1 MDAVFQSI
9 LSGAPFLLLHAGV
22 TIAMLVAG
30 VALYMWMT
38 PYEDIAQIR
47 AGNGAAG
54 IALGGAILGMAIPLA
69 ITLRGSV
76 NLWDIVLWGILIVI
90 LQMAVFKVVDL
101 ILKDLPKRIENG
113 ETGAAVLLSSAKISV
128 GAINAAAI
136 AV

>member
-1 MDAVFQSI
+1 MEAVIQSI
-9 LSGAPFLLLHAGV
+9 ISGAPFLLLHAAVTISMLIAGV
-22 TIAMLVAG
+22 T
-30 VALYMWMT
+30 LYMWMT

-47 AGNGAAG
+47 SGNSAAG
-54 IALGGAILGMAIPLA
+54 IALGGALLGMALPLA

-76 NLWDIVLWGILIVI
+76 NLWDIVLWGVLIVI

-101 ILKDLPKRIENG
+101 ILKDLPKRIEDG
-113 ETGAAVLLSSAKISV
+113 EVGAATLLASAKISV

>member
-22 TIAMLVAG
+22 TIAMLIVG
-30 VALYMWMT
+30 VTLYMWMT
-38 PYEDIAQIR
+38 PYEDIGQIR
-47 AGNGAAG
+47 AGNSAAG

-76 NLWDIVLWGILIVI
+76 NLWDIVLWGVLIVM
-90 LQMAVFKVVDL
+90 LQMAVFKVMDL

-113 ETGAAVLLSSAKISV
+113 ETGAAVLLACAKISV

>member
-22 TIAMLVAG
+22 TIAMLIAG
-30 VALYMWMT
+30 VTLYMWMT
-38 PYEDIAQIR
+38 PYEDIGQIR

-76 NLWDIVLWGILIVI
+76 NLWDIVLWGVLIVI

>member
-30 VALYMWMT
+30 GTLYMWMT

>member
-1 MDAVFQSI
+1 
-9 LSGAPFLLLHAGV
+9 
-22 TIAMLVAG
+22 
-30 VALYMWMT
+30 
-38 PYEDIAQIR
+38 
-47 AGNGAAG
+47 AG

>member
-22 TIAMLVAG
+22 TIAMLVVG
-30 VALYMWMT
+30 VTLYMWMT